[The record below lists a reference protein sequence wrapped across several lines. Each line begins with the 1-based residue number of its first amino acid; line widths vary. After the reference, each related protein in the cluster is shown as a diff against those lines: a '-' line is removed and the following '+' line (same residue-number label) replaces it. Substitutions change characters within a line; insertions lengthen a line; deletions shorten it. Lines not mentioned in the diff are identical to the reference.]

1 LSQIKVTARRQD
13 DPRFVHVTL
22 EDSMQLGELY
32 FLILVCGS
40 FGLMALGLAA
50 TSIRDYRWQRTLAKS
65 ARTTS
70 PASFSRP
77 KG

>member
-1 LSQIKVTARRQD
+1 M
-13 DPRFVHVTL
+13 H
-22 EDSMQLGELY
+22 LGELY

-50 TSIRDYRWQRTLAKS
+50 TSIRDYRWQRTLARS
-65 ARTTS
+65 AETHS
-70 PASFSRP
+70 AAHSNRP